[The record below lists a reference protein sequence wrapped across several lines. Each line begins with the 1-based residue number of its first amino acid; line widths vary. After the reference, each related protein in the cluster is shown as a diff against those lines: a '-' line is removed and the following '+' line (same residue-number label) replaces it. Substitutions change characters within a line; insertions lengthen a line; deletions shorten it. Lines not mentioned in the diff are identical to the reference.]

1 LGTDFVQVSFGS
13 SGDSRRRQNGDIM
26 VFAAVPKDVTIEK
39 LTGPEKRALDEY
51 LGKET
56 RKSIFERI
64 AGNEKVPLLIAGGAV
79 LVSAPTIL
87 RLIFDALA
95 KQKNGVE
102 LPTGID
108 YLTFTK
114 DFAEAIFEI
123 SGPAIGDPFGT
134 FEGEAADFWTKYV
147 KK

>member
-1 LGTDFVQVSFGS
+1 
-13 SGDSRRRQNGDIM
+13 M

-39 LTGPEKRALDEY
+39 LTAPQKKALDEY

-56 RKSIFERI
+56 RKSILERI
-64 AGNEKVPLLIAGGAV
+64 AGNERVPFLIAGGAV

-87 RLIFDALA
+87 RIIFDALA
-95 KQKNGVE
+95 KQKPELKGVDVAV
-102 LPTGID
+102 D

-114 DFAEAIFEI
+114 DFAEGFFELT
-123 SGPAIGDPFGT
+123 GAGKFAGDPFA
-134 FEGEAADFWTKYV
+134 GEAKDFWDKYV